1 MARQEAVIGKFIFE
15 GECADANMVFDYLEA
30 FPRSS
35 EIGFRRRALIDG
47 RYRTPLWM
55 KSNWILPRGAAT
67 MPPVNNLVPM
77 LALCV

>member
-1 MARQEAVIGKFIFE
+1 MENAEANV
-15 GECADANMVFDYLEA
+15 VFDYLEA
-30 FPRSS
+30 FPRTS
-35 EIGFRRRALIDG
+35 EIGSEGGRFIDG

-67 MPPVNNLVPM
+67 MPPVNHLVPM

>member
-1 MARQEAVIGKFIFE
+1 MTEFVGRAGELAELRRLLDARQANLVIVE
-15 GECADANMVFDYLEA
+15 GAPADRQEPLG
-30 FPRSS
+30 R
-35 EIGFRRRALIDG
+35 IDG

-67 MPPVNNLVPM
+67 MPPVNHLVPK